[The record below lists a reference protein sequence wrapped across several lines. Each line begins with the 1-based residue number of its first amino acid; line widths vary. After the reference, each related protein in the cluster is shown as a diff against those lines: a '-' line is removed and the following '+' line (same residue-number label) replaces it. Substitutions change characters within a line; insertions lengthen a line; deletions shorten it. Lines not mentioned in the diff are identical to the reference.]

1 MPWPTNHKDRTR
13 ERIVQT
19 AAAAFR
25 ARGVSDV
32 SVEQIMSG
40 AGLTHGGFYAHF
52 ASKGTLLD
60 EALEYAD
67 EQTLESLSKILE
79 SLPAEQRLGA
89 IINAYLSPVH
99 AEQPAHGC
107 LVAALGPELARSKK
121 TRQSLVH
128 AVKRRLEWMRG
139 LFQDSGRRNPP
150 EEDLYGAVACM
161 LGGLILARS
170 AESKDSAT
178 ILEACR
184 KFLHR
189 ALSESVHVSQ
199 QPRVRRLKS
208 DR

>member
-1 MPWPTNHKDRTR
+1 M
-13 ERIVQT
+13 QT

-25 ARGVSDV
+25 VRGVSDV
-32 SVEQIMSG
+32 SVEQIMSD
-40 AGLTHGGFYAHF
+40 AGLTRGGFYAHF
-52 ASKGTLLD
+52 ASKGNLLD
-60 EALEYAD
+60 EALEFAN
-67 EQTLESLSKILE
+67 EQTLESLSKMLE
-79 SLPAEQRLGA
+79 SLPAEQRLSA
-89 IINAYLSPVH
+89 IIDAYLSPGH
-99 AEQPAHGC
+99 AEQAANGC
-107 LVAALGPELARSKK
+107 PVAALGPELARSKK
-121 TRQSLVH
+121 TRQSLAH

-139 LFQDSGRRNPP
+139 LFQESGRRNPP

-189 ALSESVHVSQ
+189 ALGESVHVSQ
-199 QPRVRRLKS
+199 QPRVHRLKS

>member
-1 MPWPTNHKDRTR
+1 M
-13 ERIVQT
+13 QT

-52 ASKGTLLD
+52 ASKGNLLD

-67 EQTLESLSKILE
+67 EQTLESLSKMLE

-89 IINAYLSPVH
+89 IIDAYLSPVH

-121 TRQSLVH
+121 TRQSLAH
-128 AVKRRLEWMRG
+128 AVRRRLEWMRG

-189 ALSESVHVSQ
+189 ALGESVHVSQ
-199 QPRVRRLKS
+199 QPRMRRLKS